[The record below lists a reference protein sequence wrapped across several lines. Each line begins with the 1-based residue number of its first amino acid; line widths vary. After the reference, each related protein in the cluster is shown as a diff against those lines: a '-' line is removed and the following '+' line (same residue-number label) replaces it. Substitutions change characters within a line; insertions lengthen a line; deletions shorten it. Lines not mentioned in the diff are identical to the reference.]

1 MTKRSIAAVIL
12 VAAILL
18 IPSCDAETFL
28 RKFGTNVLGGY
39 GATETVK
46 QIDEKVDLI
55 ISGDEDPENT
65 SYDELVSLVVQ
76 ATRNPDTETKMLDS
90 LSKKTEEAAATIER
104 EINAVI
110 DEVNANLTD
119 ANISL
124 DDFNDENIDS
134 LLDDLRK
141 SEDIPENLKNT
152 AEKAVNNLKTL
163 VDAVNGTGTYV
174 PTKGDVVL
182 VKTMASVA
190 GTILNELSGES
201 ESEGIS
207 QEVIDKANEALKMY
221 NTIRSV
227 TVFKNLDLNS
237 VIDELLSSSDSGS
250 SSDEGSSEVTPDNGE
265 VTE

>member
-39 GATETVK
+39 GATETIK

-110 DEVNANLTD
+110 DEVNENMTD
-119 ANISL
+119 ANLSF
-124 DDFNDENIDS
+124 DDFANNIEQI
-134 LLDDLRK
+134 K
-141 SEDIPENLKNT
+141 EDINESKDIPDNLKGIIT
-152 AEKAVNNLKTL
+152 KAADNIKTL